1 MSFKLGTNGKLAL
14 FGGDKAVTEP
24 LQPYN
29 SIGEE
34 ELHAVEEVLKTGV
47 LSKYLG
53 TWSPDF
59 YGGPKV
65 QEFERHCREF
75 FKVKHAVTVNSWT
88 SGLTAAVGAVG
99 IEPGDEVIVTPWTMC
114 ATATANSTCDRFG
127 SAS

>member
-1 MSFKLGTNGKLAL
+1 MSFKGENGKLAL

-24 LQPYN
+24 FQPYN

-65 QEFERHCREF
+65 QEFE
-75 FKVKHAVTVNSWT
+75 SI
-88 SGLTAAVGAVG
+88 VG
-99 IEPGDEVIVTPWTMC
+99 
-114 ATATANSTCDRFG
+114 NFLR
-127 SAS
+127 